1 MEPFSFP
8 SLFVSSARMR
18 GTVHST
24 AGIGYYLLAWHIH
37 EHTHTKARMQ
47 RLTHTHTHAQWK
59 QIGWICSARRN
70 VRHMCLC
77 VLRLDD
83 RAEGMKEGGWERK
96 RKEGQRKNKN
106 WGKKRDGF
114 LGCRLCLASSVSPD
128 KVKNTFLAFLS
139 VFHFPR
145 SLPFFSSSTHSFPS
159 SSILFFRPLLHPW
172 SFSLRV
178 AVDETVRMEGPWVG
192 VGVLLHRWRQGITE
206 RQRGEV
212 KSLLIL
218 SCCQMVGW
226 W

>member
-47 RLTHTHTHAQWK
+47 RLTHTHTHSGNKLGESALHAGMWGTCVCVFYVWMTELREWK
-59 QIGWICSARRN
+59 RE
-70 VRHMCLC
+70 
-77 VLRLDD
+77 
-83 RAEGMKEGGWERK
+83 AEKER
-96 RKEGQRKNKN
+96 
-106 WGKKRDGF
+106 GKKDKEKTKTEGKRETDF
-114 LGCRLCLASSVSPD
+114 WDADCAWPRVSRPTRLKTLFSL
-128 KVKNTFLAFLS
+128 FFLS
-139 VFHFPR
+139 FISQHAF
-145 SLPFFSSSTHSFPS
+145 PFFSSSTHSFPS